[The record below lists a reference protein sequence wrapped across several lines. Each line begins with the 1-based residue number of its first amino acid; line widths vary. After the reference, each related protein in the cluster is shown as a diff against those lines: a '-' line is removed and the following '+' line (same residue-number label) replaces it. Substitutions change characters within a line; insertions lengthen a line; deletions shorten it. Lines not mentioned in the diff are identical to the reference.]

1 MLLDRSKMDKI
12 AYNLLSNAF
21 KNTPVGGKIVM
32 KLDFSVVNDTFTM
45 SVSDNGPGVSV
56 DKQKMLFV
64 RFEQIHYA
72 SEGTGVGL
80 HLTAELAKV
89 HKGQVTYVDSLLGGA
104 CFSLTIPMSDEN
116 YDPADIIET
125 IKEDK
130 EIAMTRNCGHY
141 V

>member
-1 MLLDRSKMDKI
+1 MDKI

-89 HKGQVTYVDSLLGGA
+89 QKGQVTYVDSLLGGA
-104 CFSLTIPMSDEN
+104 CFSLTIPMHNESVKTYEQHFLLIN
-116 YDPADIIET
+116 RHSRTIIRKT
-125 IKEDK
+125 HRKGVIY
-130 EIAMTRNCGHY
+130 H
-141 V
+141 

>member
-1 MLLDRSKMDKI
+1 MVR
-12 AYNLLSNAF
+12 
-21 KNTPVGGKIVM
+21 
-32 KLDFSVVNDTFTM
+32 
-45 SVSDNGPGVSV
+45 VSV